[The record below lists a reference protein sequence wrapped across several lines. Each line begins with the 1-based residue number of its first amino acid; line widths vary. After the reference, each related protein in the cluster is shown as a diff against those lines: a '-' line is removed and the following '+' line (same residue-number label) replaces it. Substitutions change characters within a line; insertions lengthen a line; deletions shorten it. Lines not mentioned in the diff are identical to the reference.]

1 MSYIRKN
8 VTKGATPGSGA
19 ASPKDP
25 NVAVYLAEDI
35 ISMPV
40 RDGAGVKMEG
50 DFVLAAGKTPIA
62 VYMTGVN
69 QDQGFETDGDVDA
82 EQIKQMFTAT
92 HPGDSLDAHEFYQNH
107 LGMDLVIVTG
117 DCSTPTKR
125 VFGSQCTPMR
135 MKANFKANN
144 EKTGFEFTFEQ
155 IQSSRF
161 VPGKWDGVVAY
172 AAPTA
177 TDVTL
182 ALLVATG
189 YQYKVEE
196 LAVTAAISVTSIDL
210 AHGSKV
216 TLIGSGGAGPATLST
231 GSLDGA
237 PATINAILKDGT
249 QWVALA
255 GATITLEVFV
265 ESAKTYLIERNRTA

>member
-1 MSYIRKN
+1 MTYIRKN
-8 VTKGATPGSGA
+8 VTKGSTPGSGA
-19 ASPKDP
+19 PSPKDP
-25 NVAVYLAEDI
+25 NVAVYLADDI

-50 DFVLAAGKTPIA
+50 DFVLKAGKTPIA

-69 QDQGFETDGDVDA
+69 QDQGFETEGEVDS

-107 LGMDLVIVTG
+107 LGQDLIIVTG

-125 VFGSQCTPMR
+125 VFGSSCTPMR

-161 VPGKWDGVVAY
+161 VPGRWDGTVAY
-172 AAPTA
+172 AAPA
-177 TDVTL
+177 ETDESL
-182 ALLVATG
+182 DLLVATG
-189 YQYKVEE
+189 YQYKVDE
-196 LAVTAAISVTSIDL
+196 LAVTAAITVASIDL
-210 AHGSKV
+210 PHGSKV
-216 TLIGSGGAGPATLST
+216 TLIGSGGAGPATLSN
-231 GSLDGA
+231 GSLTGA
-237 PATINAILKDGT
+237 TAVLKDGT

-255 GATITLEVFV
+255 GATITFEVFDDG
-265 ESAKTYLIERNRTA
+265 TDIFLIERNRTA